1 VVAATFLALTAAGLH
16 ATWNFILKAASDED
30 RDLASW
36 GQFLTGGLLAL
47 PVLLLVGLPG
57 TAALPWLLM
66 SCAIHVGY
74 VAALVGAYRAGD
86 LSLSYPLARGGG
98 ALVAAV
104 GGVALLGD
112 HLPPVAW
119 LAIGVVVA
127 GLLSLV
133 GRRSSRRAVG
143 LALVTA
149 LTIGAYT
156 VVDSHGARLTG
167 GASYGLA
174 LMPML
179 AVALSIAG
187 AVRGRSGALVEAA
200 AAGAWRRW
208 AFAGACSTLAYT
220 LVLIA
225 VRSAPVGYV
234 SMLRESSV
242 VLGALAGWILLRERL
257 GARRLAS
264 SGVVLAGLLLLVAAT
279 V

>member
-1 VVAATFLALTAAGLH
+1 MVAATFLALTAAGLH
-16 ATWNFILKAASDED
+16 ATWNLILKAASDED

-36 GQFLTGGLLAL
+36 GQFLAGGLLAL

-57 TAALPWLLM
+57 TAALPWLLL

-156 VVDSHGARLTG
+156 VVDSHGARLTS

-174 LMPML
+174 LMPVL

-187 AVRGRSGALVEAA
+187 AIRGRTGALVEAA
-200 AAGAWRRW
+200 SGAWRRW
-208 AFAGACSTLAYT
+208 TFAGACSTLAYT

-264 SGVVLAGLLLLVAAT
+264 SGVVLVGLLLLVAVT

>member
-1 VVAATFLALTAAGLH
+1 MVTATFLALSAAGLH
-16 ATWNFILKAASDED
+16 ATWNFILKSASDGD

-36 GQFLTGGLLAL
+36 GQFVTGGLLAL

-57 TAALPWLLM
+57 TTALPWLLL
-66 SCAIHVGY
+66 SCGIHVAY

-86 LSLSYPLARGGG
+86 FSLSYPLARGGG

-104 GGVALLGD
+104 GGVVLLGD

-119 LAIGVVVA
+119 VAIGVVVA

-143 LALVTA
+143 LALLTA

-156 VVDSHGARLTG
+156 LADSHGARLTS

-179 AVALSIAG
+179 AVALSVVGVA
-187 AVRGRSGALVEAA
+187 RGRTAALAA
-200 AAGAWRRW
+200 AASGAWRRW
-208 AFAGACSTLAYT
+208 MFAGACSTLAYT

-242 VLGALAGWILLRERL
+242 VLGALAGWLLLRERL

-264 SGVVLAGLLLLVAAT
+264 SGVVLAGLLLLVAVT